1 MEWGGIMDLLIGFI
15 AGIVTTIII
24 IALGCK
30 AYYMGY
36 DDGKGAE

>member
-1 MEWGGIMDLLIGFI
+1 MDLLIGFI
-15 AGIVTTIII
+15 AGIVVTVTI

-30 AYYMGY
+30 AYSMGY